1 MAKDSISNP
10 ILLIRIPQ
18 VAASGLIS
26 PLIYILAFGLG
37 LGNSIDRAARPS
49 SGGSYLEYIL
59 PGMAAL
65 SSMVISFGGATFSIC
80 GDRL

>member
-18 VAASGLIS
+18 VATSGLIS

-37 LGNSIDRAARPS
+37 LGNSLDRAARPS
-49 SGGSYLEYIL
+49 SRGSYL
-59 PGMAAL
+59 
-65 SSMVISFGGATFSIC
+65 
-80 GDRL
+80 